1 MQLTDIVVL
10 GVMLTAHLM
19 VSIYAY
25 LDAPDHGMESRRW
38 GMISFI
44 VPMFGFFAY
53 LFEKEERTKDPS
65 DREDQFSDG
74 VFEVHESRAEDV
86 PFGESSGE
94 YKYGP
99 EDDE

>member
-1 MQLTDIVVL
+1 MQTTDIIVL

-25 LDAPDHGMESRRW
+25 LDAPDHGMEAGRW
-38 GMISFI
+38 GKISFL

-53 LFEKEERTKDPS
+53 LFEKEERTKDPTE
-65 DREDQFSDG
+65 REEQFSDG
-74 VFEVHESRAEDV
+74 VFEVHESRAEDTR
-86 PFGESSGE
+86 FAESSGE

-99 EDDE
+99 EEDE